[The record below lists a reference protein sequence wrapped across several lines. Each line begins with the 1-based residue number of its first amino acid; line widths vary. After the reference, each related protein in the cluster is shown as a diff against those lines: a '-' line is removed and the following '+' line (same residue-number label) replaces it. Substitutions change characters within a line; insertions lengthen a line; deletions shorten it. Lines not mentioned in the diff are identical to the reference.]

1 MENKPEFNKV
11 GSPIILNAQSDG
23 KIANGQ
29 FWDAEFSGTKGIL
42 SSEISL
48 SGVDGFDNVQSL
60 LTNLLAAKDVPGS
73 IAQKIEALREVI
85 FGGTPAEAFDA
96 LKKISDELEKDNTAE
111 AAILKAIAANQADF
125 NKYTA
130 DHAQESATA
139 AAAVEAARIAEAAK
153 VEKDRAARAE
163 AILNEETKY
172 RSDLAEETKS
182 AAAAILKEETEY
194 RSNLA
199 EETKAAAAAILK
211 EETEYRSNLA
221 EETATT
227 AADVEKLRVQRAEE
241 VEAARIAEAA
251 KVEKDRAARAA
262 DVLKEETE
270 FRSNLAALRAS
281 EAKAFEA
288 YKSEIS
294 EEQKA
299 QDDAHSTLAASHQ
312 SLKEFTERVLDL
324 DNDKDD
330 VIDTLTQFFALVQS
344 ADEQDQAGI
353 AAAVKSAAA
362 DNVALKAEFQAD
374 LDTTNAQVAGNKKE
388 LDAQLLETNNNI
400 AANHAAQTKAITTVQ
415 ENLNAVEATALS
427 GRQANAQALA
437 SYQGE
442 QAKAA
447 ADIAAETKAF
457 RDADVKYK
465 ADLDAN
471 RAAEAK
477 AFAQHVANFEEEKK
491 ATKTDRDSLRAD
503 IATLVNDTS
512 TAAADSIKEILDEL
526 SKNTKKNIEEIYD
539 KTVAFVKTKEIVTP
553 SIPVWEGTLQVT
565 VNGVQYFEGDFAASY
580 TDGRLVEINIGD
592 ELDAIIESDG
602 SNLKLY
608 GRCGE
613 YTDTSFSLEY
623 PRVSEDDLS

>member
-130 DHAQESATA
+130 DHAQETATA

-172 RSDLAEETKS
+172 RSD
-182 AAAAILKEETEY
+182 
-194 RSNLA
+194 
-199 EETKAAAAAILK
+199 
-211 EETEYRSNLA
+211 LA

-539 KTVAFVKTKEIVTP
+539 KAVAFVKTKEIVTP